1 MAALDR
7 RDRRHTLS
15 DATLAYILLFSI
27 GSAIG
32 VGMFVVIALSTR
44 RKRRSFGS
52 GGPEPD
58 TEALAH
64 FETSWLVM
72 AAGALA
78 AVILFTIFVAP
89 YGEAAGPD
97 PQIVNVSGQQFAFVL
112 QPATVKVGQPVEFR
126 LSSSDVTH
134 GFAVFDPDGDFQFQ
148 AQIVPEHTQLAVW
161 TPKKTG
167 THEIVCFEFCGVN
180 HHNML
185 GQFEVTP

>member
-64 FETSWLVM
+64 FEKSWLVI

-112 QPATVKVGQPVEFR
+112 QPATVKVGQPVEFHLASR
-126 LSSSDVTH
+126 DVTH
-134 GFAVFDPDGDFQFQ
+134 GFAVFDPDGTSSSR
-148 AQIVPEHTQLAVW
+148 PRSSRS
-161 TPKKTG
+161 TPSLR
-167 THEIVCFEFCGVN
+167 CGRRRRR
-180 HHNML
+180 
-185 GQFEVTP
+185 GPTRSCASSSAGSTTTTCWDSSR